1 MNIDSFLATHADA
14 LRMRNK
20 RTHLIASNIANADTP
35 HYKARDISFGT
46 ELARA
51 GGTKLALTSPRGV
64 ASTAMATHSRHIAID
79 REGALGTG
87 SARVMYR
94 VPESASLDGNTV
106 DKDVEQSR
114 FAENSMRYQASLE
127 FLGSRVKGLIRALK
141 GE

>member
-1 MNIDSFLATHADA
+1 MIIDSFLATHADA
-14 LRMRNK
+14 LRMRNT

-35 HYKARDISFGT
+35 NYKARDISFGN

-51 GGTKLALTSPRGV
+51 GGSKLALTQAAGSSG
-64 ASTAMATHSRHIAID
+64 ADAATHSRHIALD
-79 REGALGTG
+79 RVG
-87 SARVMYR
+87 SAGAGGQRVMYR
-94 VPESASLDGNTV
+94 TPEAASLDGNTV

-114 FAENSMRYQASLE
+114 FAENTMRYQATLE

>member
-1 MNIDSFLATHADA
+1 MNIDSYLATHASA
-14 LRMRNK
+14 LRMRNQ
-20 RTHLIASNIANADTP
+20 RTQLLASNIANADTP
-35 HYKARDISFGT
+35 NYKARDISFGR

-51 GGTKLALTSPRGV
+51 GGERLALAKPQGLPGGISAAHG
-64 ASTAMATHSRHIAID
+64 RHIAID
-79 REGALGTG
+79 RLGSLASG
-87 SARVMYR
+87 SHRVMYR

-114 FAENSMRYQASLE
+114 FAENTLRYQASLE